1 MEKLAHSYTNDT
13 TRSGDVVTKHYR
25 GPDAALRLAR
35 EAAAVTALEGRLP
48 VAGLVRR
55 ESDRLH
61 FAYVPGTHAKE
72 LMSESGTARVLAS
85 CGRTLK
91 RIHAVDPRGIFDNSP
106 IPPGHTLVHGD
117 YGPNNVLLDAE
128 TMEIC
133 AVLDWEWSRVG
144 DPVDDLAWCEW
155 IVRMYHAEQ
164 LAALDDFYGAYGERP
179 SWAVR
184 HKAMVGLCRS
194 LVTFWEQ
201 WRPGSEITAHRR
213 SQLATTENWSE

>member
-1 MEKLAHSYTNDT
+1 M
-13 TRSGDVVTKHYR
+13 VTKHYR

-61 FAYVPGTHAKE
+61 FAHVPGTHAKE
-72 LMSESGTARVLAS
+72 LMSKSGTVRVLAS

-144 DPVDDLAWCEW
+144 DPVDESPGASGSYGCTTRSSWRRW
-155 IVRMYHAEQ
+155 T
-164 LAALDDFYGAYGERP
+164 DFYGAYGERP